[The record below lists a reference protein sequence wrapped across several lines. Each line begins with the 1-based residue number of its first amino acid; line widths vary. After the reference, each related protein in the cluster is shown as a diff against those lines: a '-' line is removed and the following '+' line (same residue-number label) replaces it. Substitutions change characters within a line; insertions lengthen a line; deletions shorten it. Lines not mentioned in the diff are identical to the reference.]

1 MRVPMKEIERIEL
14 FCSQAGENPS
24 QDPRISVRNLPF
36 LPCTGDHLHC
46 TVTTEQMMRIIIII
60 FTAQCPLQAICFPI
74 VHCGAISIM
83 YESWGGNTVQMMMM
97 INS

>member
-1 MRVPMKEIERIEL
+1 MKEIERIEL

-36 LPCTGDHLHC
+36 LPCTGDHLYC
-46 TVTTEQMMRIIIII
+46 TVNNERMMMIIIKSII
-60 FTAQCPLQAICFPI
+60 ITTAQCPLQAICFPI